1 MARKK
6 TVPGTDIEYE
16 LVRSTRKTLGI
27 TVYPDLRVTVRAP
40 QKVGMADIENMLQD
54 RSDWIRKQLKRFA
67 ANHPPLEITYSSGET
82 HHFLGKPYQLQ
93 VVVAKRN
100 RIELDGEYMILYVTD
115 ASDIDLRENTVKKW
129 YRKQAK
135 IIFEERLQA
144 VYHRVEPLGIPYP
157 EIRVKDMK
165 TRWGSCSGMAKR
177 VNLNLR
183 LMQVP
188 VAHVDYVIIH
198 ELCHFIQRNH
208 SKAYYDLLASVLPEW
223 KRLRKELNRF
233 RVV

>member
-16 LVRSTRKTLGI
+16 LVRSVRKTLGI

-40 QKVGMADIENMLQD
+40 KKVRMADIENLLQE

-67 ANHPPLEITYSSGET
+67 ANPPPPDITYSSGEI
-82 HHFLGKPYQLQ
+82 HHYLGQTYQLQ
-93 VVVAKRN
+93 VIAAKRN

-115 ASDIDLRENTVKKW
+115 ASDADLREKTVKKW
-129 YRKQAK
+129 YRENAK
-135 IIFEERLQA
+135 ALFEERLQA

-165 TRWGSCSGMAKR
+165 TRWGSCSGMADR
-177 VNLNLR
+177 INLNLR
-183 LMQVP
+183 LIQVP
-188 VAHVDYVIIH
+188 VAHIDYVIIH

-223 KRLRKELNRF
+223 KRLRRELNAF